1 MSDDK
6 SRDDKRLAY
15 LARLKGEPVPAAPA
29 EPGPDNLPAGKGPTI
44 EIEDFHAN
52 TSLSA
57 GKKINGFSARVG
69 TDTVKRIGE
78 VVDENPDKALAIFR
92 AWMSQ

>member
-6 SRDDKRLAY
+6 SKEDKRLAY
-15 LARLKGEPVPAAPA
+15 LARLKGEPLPVAPV
-29 EPGPDNLPAGKGPTI
+29 EDSRENKPDSKGPKI
-44 EIEDFHAN
+44 MVKDFHTNISAG
-52 TSLSA
+52 A
-57 GKKINGFSARVG
+57 GKKITGFSARVG
-69 TDTVKRIGE
+69 THTVKRIGE